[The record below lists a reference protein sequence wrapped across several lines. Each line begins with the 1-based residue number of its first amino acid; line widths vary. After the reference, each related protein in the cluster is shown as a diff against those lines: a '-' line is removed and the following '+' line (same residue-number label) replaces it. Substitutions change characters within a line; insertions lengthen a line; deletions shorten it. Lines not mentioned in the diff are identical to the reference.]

1 MSSTVSPARIGEWG
15 GDLLDVAAYFDRIG
29 GVADHSPTGETLR
42 ALHRAHVLAIPFE
55 NVDVV
60 LARPPK
66 LEIEHLQDKLI
77 RRARGGYC
85 YEHTLLFAAL
95 LERLGYTVT
104 GLAGRVRNGRD
115 ARRPRSH
122 ALLRVEADGQ
132 SWLADVGFGGERP
145 LEPIP
150 LIDGTV
156 RRQGD
161 WTFRIVAA
169 GETEWTLRSLRPD
182 GWFDLYSVD
191 LAQHY
196 PGDYA
201 VQNHYTATHPD
212 SPFVAQ
218 LVVQR
223 TTPDSRYALRGQE
236 LQITTADGRI
246 EHRGV
251 SDGELIGV
259 LRDTFGVDLTS
270 EEAAI
275 LIARLGSSTPRAS

>member
-1 MSSTVSPARIGEWG
+1 MGSVVPPPTRIDEWG
-15 GDLLDVAAYFDRIG
+15 GELLDVAAYLERVG
-29 GVADHSPTGETLR
+29 AVADHSPTGDTLR

-55 NVDVV
+55 NVDVA
-60 LARPPK
+60 LGRPPR
-66 LEIEHLQDKLI
+66 LDVESLQDKLI

-115 ARRPRSH
+115 VHRPRSH
-122 ALLRVEADGQ
+122 AALRVDVDGQ

-150 LIDGTV
+150 LVDGTV
-156 RRQGD
+156 RRQGN
-161 WTFRIVAA
+161 WTFRVDAL
-169 GETEWTLRSLRPD
+169 GDGGWLLRSRRPD

-191 LAQHY
+191 LATHY

-212 SPFVAQ
+212 SPFVSQ
-218 LVVQR
+218 LVAQR
-223 TTPDSRYALRGQE
+223 TTLDARYALRGTE
-236 LQITTADGRI
+236 LRITRADGGSEQREVANHEVI
-246 EHRGV
+246 
-251 SDGELIGV
+251 DM
-259 LRDTFGVDLTS
+259 LREIFGIDLTK
-270 EEAAI
+270 EEAAA
-275 LIARLGSSTPRAS
+275 LAARL